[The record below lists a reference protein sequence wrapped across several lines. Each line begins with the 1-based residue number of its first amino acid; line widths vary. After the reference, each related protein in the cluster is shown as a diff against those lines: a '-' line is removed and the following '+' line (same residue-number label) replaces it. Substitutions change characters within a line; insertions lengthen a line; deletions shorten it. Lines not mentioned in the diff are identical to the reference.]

1 MDIAGQAASEG
12 FAIGTNIINSGIN
25 RIFGIDKY
33 NDERQI
39 KQQQKLTDIQSK
51 ANEDLMNK
59 SYEKQQ
65 EMYNNSYQKNTPAA
79 MKSNYEIAG
88 LNPALMYGGATS
100 IGGISTGGG
109 GASVSGGNAADAAST
124 AQLSNQ
130 QTQIALQSAMIQSQ
144 IETNKANA
152 NNANADAELKRS
164 QIPNSGKTGANIE
177 ANTANINA
185 NTQTINELRNYIVEN
200 ARQQGIGQW
209 MDNIRK
215 DYEQQG
221 TGGDVQANNETYK
234 AATVIRENGNWNEN
248 ILMEIA
254 QKDANAGNA
263 VAQAALTNTK
273 TKYYYQEI
281 NAMIVNAMANQ
292 KNAETNAGELAVKQE
307 LMKNTE
313 FLSKIEQ
320 LKAAY
325 QTGYKVDETG
335 NYNMEITPI
344 AAAEQGINAIKTFG
358 GLINTLKKPIG
369 KK

>member
-1 MDIAGQAASEG
+1 MYDVTTLEYYFNG
-12 FAIGTNIINSGIN
+12 
-25 RIFGIDKY
+25 DK
-33 NDERQI
+33 
-39 KQQQKLTDIQSK
+39 L
-51 ANEDLMNK
+51 
-59 SYEKQQ
+59 
-65 EMYNNSYQKNTPAA
+65 
-79 MKSNYEIAG
+79 
-88 LNPALMYGGATS
+88 
-100 IGGISTGGG
+100 
-109 GASVSGGNAADAAST
+109 AADAAST

-152 NNANADAELKRS
+152 NNANADADLKRS

-221 TGGDVQANNETYK
+221 ANGNVQAENSTYK
-234 AATVIRENGNWNEN
+234 TATVIRENGNWNEN

-325 QTGYKVDETG
+325 QTG
-335 NYNMEITPI
+335 
-344 AAAEQGINAIKTFG
+344 
-358 GLINTLKKPIG
+358 
-369 KK
+369 

>member
-1 MDIAGQAASEG
+1 MGLGTQLASEG
-12 FAIGTNIINSGIN
+12 LAIGTNIVNSGVN

-59 SYEKQQ
+59 SYAKQQ
-65 EMYNNSYQKNTPAA
+65 DMYNNTYQKNTPAA

-100 IGGISTGGG
+100 IGGISAGGG
-109 GASVSGGNAADAAST
+109 SASVGGGNAADAAST

-130 QTQIALQSAMIQSQ
+130 QTQIALQSAMIKSQ

-152 NNANADAELKRS
+152 NNANADAELKGS

-177 ANTANINA
+177 ANTANIYA

-221 TGGDVQANNETYK
+221 ANGDVQAENSTYK
-234 AATVIRENGNWNEN
+234 TATFIRENGNWNEN

-254 QKDANAGNA
+254 QK
-263 VAQAALTNTK
+263 T
-273 TKYYYQEI
+273 
-281 NAMIVNAMANQ
+281 
-292 KNAETNAGELAVKQE
+292 
-307 LMKNTE
+307 
-313 FLSKIEQ
+313 
-320 LKAAY
+320 
-325 QTGYKVDETG
+325 QTQV
-335 NYNMEITPI
+335 M
-344 AAAEQGINAIKTFG
+344 Q
-358 GLINTLKKPIG
+358 
-369 KK
+369 